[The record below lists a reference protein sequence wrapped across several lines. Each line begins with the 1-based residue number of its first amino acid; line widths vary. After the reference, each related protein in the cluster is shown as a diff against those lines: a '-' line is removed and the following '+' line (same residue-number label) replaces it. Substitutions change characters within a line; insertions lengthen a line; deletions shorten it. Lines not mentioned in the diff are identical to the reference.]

1 MPYKMGRSLRH
12 AAHRSTQQHTNT
24 TRSLTLSRVAATK
37 GKNGAGEGVRAGHV
51 DERGPGAGVPG
62 GGRRRVRGGRHR
74 FQGHGAQEPRASR
87 QKPVRPN
94 PCFPGWG
101 SASLRV
107 TRNCKVRASQVQ
119 EERSRPAEGRQ
130 PQGGRHGGCMDGGR
144 RAHLQPGHLADRVRV
159 PHQPADA
166 RPADQPDGGGRKP
179 GEAEEGAGG
188 LRGAPVPA
196 RVPRRGL
203 RQLRRPQPLP
213 LHLLLH
219 GHASRGALRLVPAR
233 QGLVGEAHGEAGRQE
248 ARRTNGSQEA
258 VIC

>member
-1 MPYKMGRSLRH
+1 MAPVKVFGPAM
-12 AAHRSTQQHTNT
+12 STNVA
-24 TRSLTLSRVAATK
+24 RVLLCLEEV
-37 GKNGAGEGVRAGHV
+37 GAEYEVVDIDFKAMEHKSPEHLVRNPFGQIPA
-51 DERGPGAGVPG
+51 
-62 GGRRRVRGGRHR
+62 
-74 FQGHGAQEPRASR
+74 FQDG
-87 QKPVRPN
+87 
-94 PCFPGWG
+94 
-101 SASLRV
+101 